1 MLKTERLEKLL
12 DLCHQQGSLSVRQA
26 ARSFC
31 ISEMTARRDF
41 DELAAA
47 GRVIREH
54 GGIRLPSPLQAPPSE
69 LPYFEKLS
77 IRPREKQDIA
87 RAACSLIREND
98 TVFLGPG
105 STCASIAR
113 LLPAI
118 PLRVVTN
125 SLIAF
130 NILQR
135 NPAIEICILGGQYR
149 SRSGSLVGA
158 VTEEMLA
165 PIGIDKCF
173 IGANGVSNGTAFTS
187 NLNEGR
193 LQSLACDRSGERYL
207 VCDAAKIGLQ
217 DFYNFC
223 NLERIDA
230 LITDASITPEQRA
243 LVEGPTRLVVA
254 SHDEA

>member
-12 DLCHQQGSLSVRQA
+12 ELCHQQGSLSVRQA

-54 GGIRLPSPLQAPPSE
+54 GGICLPNPLQAPPSE

-87 RAACSLIREND
+87 RAACSLIKEND

-118 PLRVVTN
+118 PLRVVTS

-135 NPAIEICILGGQYR
+135 NPAIEIYILGGQYR
-149 SRSGSLVGA
+149 SRSGRRQTRPMMRAHVKSLTTCSFLRSVMIWA
-158 VTEEMLA
+158 RWDVT
-165 PIGIDKCF
+165 
-173 IGANGVSNGTAFTS
+173 VSTRNWGFPRTWM
-187 NLNEGR
+187 
-193 LQSLACDRSGERYL
+193 C
-207 VCDAAKIGLQ
+207 VC
-217 DFYNFC
+217 
-223 NLERIDA
+223 
-230 LITDASITPEQRA
+230 
-243 LVEGPTRLVVA
+243 
-254 SHDEA
+254 